1 MKCEIEVG
9 QPDWRPL
16 EIALPFEFCEDFM
29 FMGKAAT
36 SCSTSIG

>member
-16 EIALPFEFCEDFM
+16 EQALPSEFCEEFM
-29 FMGKAAT
+29 FMGKAGV
-36 SCSTSIG
+36 IVL